1 MNMKSAY
8 EEFVESMLVE
18 KETIVKETESSP
30 PKDTKAASTSPPEIN
45 DSNSK
50 IQK

>member
-30 PKDTKAASTSPPEIN
+30 PKDIQAVSTSPEIN

-50 IQK
+50 I